1 MISFICNPTNPPLT
15 RYLIVAQVN
24 YSISN
29 FLSATLI
36 PELSADKSAGTS
48 CNIQFILVTITTVRA
63 FPNELTVIFNNLNLA
78 VVTTNLTI
86 IRFDIQF
93 CVDNGVVNVLN
104 NTHHGRNIVGHIRTL
119 DIRDGSSWRQLLK
132 LRLKLQ
138 LLECMIDGFEWMP
151 VVSSLLNG
159 SDCPKCRDTKLR
171 NERIMSD
178 DSFKEKV
185 VKKYPYI
192 RTTSPYNGAHNK
204 MGFECLRCKNQW
216 KMIPSDL
223 FHSKIGCPKCSMK
236 DLSERMTK
244 NLDQFKNEVMSS
256 NKNIDILEDYKGSH
270 TPILVRCKIHGVEW
284 RADPDSLRYGH
295 HGCPKCSKNRTEN
308 NLCDLLE
315 SWGYNVV
322 RQKRFPNC
330 KDKHTLPFDA
340 YLPEYNICI
349 EYDGEQH
356 YMKEKFKWRDK
367 DCSSGSHFET
377 TQLHDFIKTKY
388 CLENKIPLIR
398 IPYWEADDMESFL
411 FDEMV
416 RCGAIELTKVA

>member
-1 MISFICNPTNPPLT
+1 MARKIIKNDGSERGPMGISESELRKICNEKNFEFVKVCSELQGNGK
-15 RYLIVAQVN
+15 RSSVIYIICNKHREKGVQR
-24 YSISN
+24 ISSVGN
-29 FLSATLI
+29 LRKRKGCKYCRGYGKTI
-36 PELSADKSAGTS
+36 ADIAEIAMK
-48 CNIQFILVTITTVRA
+48 
-63 FPNELTVIFNNLNLA
+63 
-78 VVTTNLTI
+78 
-86 IRFDIQF
+86 
-93 CVDNGVVNVLN
+93 
-104 NTHHGRNIVGHIRTL
+104 RNIEVIGEYTSVNKKI
-119 DIRDGSSWRQLLK
+119 K
-132 LRLKLQ
+132 CK
-138 LLECMIDGFEWMP
+138 CMIDGFEWAP

-159 SDCPKCRDTKLR
+159 SGCPKCRDVKLR

-185 VKKYPYI
+185 TKKYPYI

-204 MGFECLRCKNQW
+204 MGFECLRCKNKW
-216 KMIPSDL
+216 EMIPSDL

-236 DLSERMTK
+236 NLSERMTK
-244 NLDQFKNEVMSS
+244 SPDQFKNEVVSN
-256 NKNIDILEDYKGSH
+256 NKNIELLENYVGSH
-270 TPILVRCKIHGVEW
+270 TPILVRCKIHGIEW

-315 SWGYNVV
+315 SWGYRVV
-322 RQKRFPNC
+322 RQKRFSDC

-367 DCSSGSHFET
+367 TGCNESHFET
-377 TQLHDFIKTKY
+377 IQLHDFIKTKY

-416 RCGAIELTKVA
+416 HYVAIELTKVA